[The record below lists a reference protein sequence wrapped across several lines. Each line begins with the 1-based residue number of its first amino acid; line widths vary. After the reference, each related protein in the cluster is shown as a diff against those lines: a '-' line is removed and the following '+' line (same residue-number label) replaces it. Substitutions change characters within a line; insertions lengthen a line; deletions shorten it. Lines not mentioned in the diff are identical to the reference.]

1 MQLPA
6 HVERFDELSELT
18 GELHLAIG
26 VFDGVHLGHKAV
38 IESAVFSARR
48 SGGVSG
54 VLTFDPHPSRLFR
67 PDNPTLLMMP
77 IEAKTSMLHA
87 VGVDVVIQKH
97 FDRAFA
103 SIPADDFLANL
114 KAALPTLKSIYI
126 GENFRF
132 GKMRAGTVA
141 TLIESGNK
149 LGVGVFS
156 VDRIKHNGE
165 PISSTR
171 IRKEL
176 EAGKIESVNDLFG
189 YNYFS
194 NGTVVGGAQLGRK
207 IGFPTLNLPWAPE
220 CLPCFGVYQ
229 VRFRPSVDTPWA
241 FAVAN
246 YGVRPTVAAANQS
259 PELEVHALEA
269 TTMDCGDSIEV
280 EWLRFIRPEQKF
292 ASIDALKEQIAKDR
306 EIALNLSNHARSYH

>member
-1 MQLPA
+1 MQLPT
-6 HVERFDELSELT
+6 HVERFEELASLY

-38 IESAVFSARR
+38 IESAIFSARR

-67 PDNPTLLMMP
+67 PDAPTLLMMP
-77 IEAKTSMLHA
+77 IEAKTSMLHT
-87 VGVDVVIQKH
+87 VGVDVVIRKH

-103 SIPADDFLANL
+103 SIPAEDFLASL
-114 KAALPTLKSIYI
+114 KTALPALKSIYV

-141 TLIESGNK
+141 TLIESGSK
-149 LGVGVFS
+149 LGLGVFS

-171 IRKEL
+171 IRKDL
-176 EAGKIESVNDLFG
+176 ESGKIESVNDLFG

-194 NGTVVGGAQLGRK
+194 GGRVVGGAQLGRQ
-207 IGFPTLNLPWAPE
+207 IGFPTLNLPWDPE
-220 CLPCFGVYQ
+220 CRPCFGVYQ
-229 VRFRPSVDTPWA
+229 VRFRGAVDQPWA

-246 YGVRPTVAAANQS
+246 YGVKPTVAEADQLPA
-259 PELEVHALEA
+259 LEVHALVD
-269 TTMDCGDSIEV
+269 TTLDCGDAIEV

-292 ASIDALKEQIAKDR
+292 DSLDALKVQITKDCETAR
-306 EIALNLSNHARSYH
+306 ELSVS

>member
-1 MQLPA
+1 MQFPA
-6 HVERFDELSELT
+6 HVQHFEQLAGLS

-26 VFDGVHLGHKAV
+26 IFDGVHLGHKAV
-38 IESAVFSARR
+38 IEPAVSSAER

-67 PDNPTLLMMP
+67 PEMPTRLMMP
-77 IEAKTSMLHA
+77 IEAKTAMLHA
-87 VGVDVVIQKH
+87 VGIDVVICKH

-103 SIPADDFLANL
+103 SIPAEDFLANL

-132 GKMRAGTVA
+132 GKMRAGTVD
-141 TLIESGNK
+141 TLITSGNQ
-149 LGVGVFS
+149 LGIGVFS
-156 VDRIKHNGE
+156 VERIKHNGE

-171 IRKEL
+171 IRDEL
-176 EAGKIESVNDLFG
+176 IAGQIESVNDLFG

-194 NGTVVGGAQLGRK
+194 NGRIVAGAQLGRT

-220 CLPCFGVYQ
+220 CRPCYGVYL
-229 VRFRPSVDTPWA
+229 VRFREASNQPWA
-241 FAVAN
+241 YAVAN
-246 YGVRPTVAAANQS
+246 YGVKPTVAKADQLPA
-259 PELEVHALEA
+259 LEVHALGE
-269 TTMDCGDSIEV
+269 TQLDCGDSIEV

-292 ASIDALKEQIAKDR
+292 ASLDALTTQITKDR
-306 EIALNLSNHARSYH
+306 ETACKWSNA

>member
-1 MQLPA
+1 M
-6 HVERFDELSELT
+6 
-18 GELHLAIG
+18 
-26 VFDGVHLGHKAV
+26 HLGHKAV
-38 IESAVFSARR
+38 IESAIFSARR

-67 PDNPTLLMMP
+67 PDAPTLLMMP
-77 IEAKTSMLHA
+77 IEAKTSMLHT
-87 VGVDVVIQKH
+87 VGVDVVIRKH

-103 SIPADDFLANL
+103 SIPAEDFLASL
-114 KAALPTLKSIYI
+114 KTALPALKSIYV

-141 TLIESGNK
+141 TLIESGSK
-149 LGVGVFS
+149 LGLGVFS

-171 IRKEL
+171 IRKDL
-176 EAGKIESVNDLFG
+176 ESGKIESVNDLFG

-194 NGTVVGGAQLGRK
+194 NGCVVGGAKLGRQ
-207 IGFPTLNLPWAPE
+207 IGFPTLNLPWDPE
-220 CLPCFGVYQ
+220 CRPCFGVYQ
-229 VRFRPSVDTPWA
+229 VRFRGAVDQPWA

-246 YGVRPTVAAANQS
+246 YGVKPTVAESGQAPA
-259 PELEVHALEA
+259 LEVHALA
-269 TTMDCGDSIEV
+269 DTKLDCGDAIEV

-292 ASIDALKEQIAKDR
+292 DSLDALKVQIAKDCETAR
-306 EIALNLSNHARSYH
+306 KLS